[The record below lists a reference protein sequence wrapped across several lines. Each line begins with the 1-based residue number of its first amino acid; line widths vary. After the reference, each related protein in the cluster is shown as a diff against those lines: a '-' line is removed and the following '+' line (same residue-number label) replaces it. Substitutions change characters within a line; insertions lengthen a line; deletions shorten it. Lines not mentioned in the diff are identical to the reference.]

1 MPLARAIQNHDTAG
15 DAFSLDKHGALA
27 LCLAKTLTKR
37 EELSFLMVLALPK
50 ASIAGLASMI

>member
-1 MPLARAIQNHDTAG
+1 MPLAHAVQKHNTTS
-15 DAFSLDKHGALA
+15 DAFSLHKRGTSA